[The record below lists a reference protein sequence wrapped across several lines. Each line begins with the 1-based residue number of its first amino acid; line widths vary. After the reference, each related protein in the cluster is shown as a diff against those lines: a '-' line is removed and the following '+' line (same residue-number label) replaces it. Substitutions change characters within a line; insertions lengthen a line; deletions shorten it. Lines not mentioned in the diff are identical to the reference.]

1 MKVLEVSERSSVEIP
16 ISDLLHAGGQLK
28 IRSDLIGRGLVEIRQ
43 ADHTLKLRVNGIVGR
58 LPVTDDLALDIKPKF
73 SVSNLNRVVYTSRT
87 ELQNP
92 FFLHR
97 PYAKISGTDY
107 LPVPLVRSFAKAIS
121 MLTSQG
127 IFRSYIRQ
135 ELQSSPRPK
144 INFMKSDQKYWSRL
158 QPTKAHIE
166 IFDYSQDN
174 LPNQCLK
181 LAAIKAL
188 KISQT
193 AQQLTECVP
202 VLAETLRQLVRV
214 SQRPVSQLIAAVPAA
229 QGMVPSIREDYA
241 FALNLAL
248 EILNHTDFSLDTSSD
263 GVQLE
268 SYIIS
273 LDDAFEK
280 YIRNILRESKPTSG
294 ASFAVLD
301 GNIQRH
307 QKPLFA
313 DNKKYPV
320 KPDLIM
326 KVGKNI
332 TMIGD
337 VKYKMKPEEV
347 DRYQII
353 SHALSFG
360 VMQAVLIYPKQSH
373 HTQKGLVRLGRI
385 GEKGANVVVF
395 EYFYDLA
402 GDLLEEE
409 ENLRVEVLKL
419 AMP

>member
-1 MKVLEVSERSSVEIP
+1 MKILEVSERSSVEIP
-16 ISDLLHAGGQLK
+16 VSDLLHTGGKLK

-73 SVSNLNRVVYTSRT
+73 SVSNLNRVVYASRT

-97 PYAKISGTDY
+97 PYARLSGTDY
-107 LPVPLVRSFAKAIS
+107 LPVPLVRSFSRAILA
-121 MLTSQG
+121 LTSQG
-127 IFRSYIRQ
+127 ILRSYIRQ
-135 ELQSSPRPK
+135 ELQSTPRPK
-144 INFMKSDQKYWSRL
+144 INFMKSEQKYWSRL
-158 QPTKAHIE
+158 QQTKAHIE
-166 IFDYSQDN
+166 VFEYSHDN

-188 KISQT
+188 KISRT
-193 AQQLTECVP
+193 ASQLAECVP
-202 VLAETLRQLVRV
+202 VLAEVLRQFIRV
-214 SQRPVSQLIAAVPAA
+214 SQRSANQLLAEIPAA
-229 QGMVPSIREDYA
+229 QGMVPSIRDDYA

-248 EILNHTDFSLDTSSD
+248 EILRHTDFSLDTTGD

-280 YIRNILRESKPTSG
+280 YIRNILGEAKPTSG
-294 ASFAVLD
+294 VRFVVLD

-326 KVGKNI
+326 RVGKDI

-360 VMQAVLIYPKQSH
+360 VTRAVLVYPRQSPH
-373 HTQKGLVRLGRI
+373 APHGLTRLGKV
-385 GEKGANVVVF
+385 GVSGSNVVIF
-395 EYFYDLA
+395 EYYYDLA
-402 GDLLEEE
+402 GNLLEEE
-409 ENLRVEVLKL
+409 KKLQEAVLAL
-419 AMP
+419 AVP

>member
-1 MKVLEVSERSSVEIP
+1 MKILEVSERSSVEIP
-16 ISDLLHAGGQLK
+16 VSDLLHAGGKLK

-73 SVSNLNRVVYTSRT
+73 SVSNLNRVVYASRT

-97 PYAKISGTDY
+97 PYARLTGTDY
-107 LPVPLVRSFAKAIS
+107 LPVPLVRSFSRSILS
-121 MLTSQG
+121 LTNQG

-135 ELQSSPRPK
+135 EQQSTPRPK
-144 INFMKSDQKYWSRL
+144 INFMKSEQKYWSRL
-158 QPTKAHIE
+158 QQTKAHIE
-166 IFDYSQDN
+166 VFDYSHDN

-188 KISQT
+188 KISKT
-193 AQQLTECVP
+193 ASQLTECVP
-202 VLAETLRQLVRV
+202 VLAEVLRQFVRV
-214 SQRPVSQLIAAVPAA
+214 SQRPANQLLAAIPTA
-229 QGMVPSIREDYA
+229 QGMVPSIRDDYA

-248 EILNHTDFSLDTSSD
+248 EILRHTDFSLDTTSD

-280 YIRNILRESKPTSG
+280 YIRNTIRDSKPASG
-294 ASFAVLD
+294 INFVVLD

-307 QKPLFA
+307 QRPLFS

-326 KVGKNI
+326 RVGKNI

-360 VMQAVLIYPKQSH
+360 VSQAVLVYPRHSTHAQH
-373 HTQKGLVRLGRI
+373 GLTRLGRVGVNGSNI
-385 GEKGANVVVF
+385 VIF
-395 EYFYDLA
+395 EYYYDLA
-402 GDLLEEE
+402 GNLVEEE
-409 ENLRVEVLKL
+409 ERLQNAVLTL
-419 AMP
+419 ALQ